1 MKKIFIILSIVLT
14 VAIIIHRNNLQPN
27 KIPKMVPV
35 LMYHHFEVDKNDS
48 NEMIVKKSEFEKQM
62 RYLKSNGYTPISIKE
77 LKKFV
82 EGRSDLPKNPILIT
96 ADDGYLS
103 NYNIMYPILKK
114 LNMKATIFIVGN
126 DIDNAGKTNS
136 KLPKLT
142 WNKIKEMYDSG
153 LIGIGCHTYNSHVKG
168 DTISGN
174 MGIFSSP
181 LLGETK
187 KEYEK
192 RINNDI
198 EKNINSIKL
207 NLGYQPIS
215 FAYPY
220 GDWSETSEK
229 ILKDN
234 GIKFTFV
241 ASGGKEAYIQ
251 KSYLLKRVC
260 VNGSYNMED
269 FKRELAKQN

>member
-1 MKKIFIILSIVLT
+1 MKKIFIIILIIST
-14 VAIIIHRNNLQPN
+14 VAVIIHRNNLQPN

-35 LMYHHFEVDKNDS
+35 LMYHHFEVDKNNS
-48 NEMIVKKSEFEKQM
+48 NDMIVKKSEFEKQM
-62 RYLKSNGYTPISIKE
+62 KYLKNNGYTSISMKE

-82 EGRSDLPKNPILIT
+82 EGKSDLPKNPILIT

-103 NYNIMYPILKK
+103 NYDIMYPILKK

-126 DIDNAGKTNS
+126 YIDNADKTNI

-153 LIGIGCHTYNSHVKG
+153 LIGIGCHTYNSHVKR
-168 DTISGN
+168 DTISGK

-181 LLGETK
+181 LVGES
-187 KEYEK
+187 KEEYKK
-192 RINNDI
+192 RIDNDI
-198 EKNINSIKL
+198 KKNINTIKL
-207 NLGYQPIS
+207 NLGYEPIA

-229 ILKDN
+229 ILKNN
-234 GIKFTFV
+234 GIKFSFV
-241 ASGGKEAYIQ
+241 ASGGKEGYIQ
-251 KSYLLKRVC
+251 KSYLLKRVGI
-260 VNGSYNMED
+260 NGSYNMED
-269 FKRELAKQN
+269 FKRELAK